1 MANDNIETRLF
12 IDGKF
17 VPSSSSDSTFPLTSP
32 HTSTPLATV
41 SAATPTDVSAAV
53 AAASRAHPSWSAL
66 SPAQRGA
73 PMTRLAELIVA
84 HKAALAE
91 LEARSMG
98 KPVGEFFEA
107 DAAAGAFRL
116 YAGLGWSARGTTSL
130 NTPGYVNVTV
140 RQPFGV
146 VGVIIP
152 WNAPLLFFAKKVA
165 PAVAAGN
172 AVVVKSSERA
182 PLTSA
187 KLATLIN
194 QAGFPPGVIN
204 VLSGLGPV
212 AGAAMSSH
220 PQIRMISFTGSL
232 RAGKAIQAAAAAS
245 NLKNV
250 VLELGGKSPAIVFAD
265 ADLDEAARAT
275 AYSVSTNAGQTCMQ
289 NSRVYVQRAVADA
302 FVERVKSCL
311 AGVRMGDP
319 LEAET
324 QMGPIVDAEQ
334 QKRVL
339 EYIKEGTETSRETI
353 TLADAA
359 AAGAGSTHVSPTVF
373 LDTPEDAR
381 VMKEEVF
388 GPVVNINGFED
399 EEEVVKKAN
408 DTEFGLYASVFTRD
422 VDRALRMMTRLD
434 AGTVGINCTSPT
446 TAVDMPFGG
455 YKQSG
460 LGREGLEHSLSNYLE
475 VKTALIKVKGL

>member
-1 MANDNIETRLF
+1 MADDIETRLF

-17 VPSSSSDSTFPLTSP
+17 VPASDNGTFPLTSP
-32 HTSTPLATV
+32 HTSTPLAAV
-41 SAATPTDVSAAV
+41 SAATATDVDAAV
-53 AAASRAHPSWSAL
+53 AAASRAQPGWSAQ
-66 SPAQRGA
+66 SPTQRGA
-73 PMTRLAELIVA
+73 PMAALAGLLLA
-84 HKAALAE
+84 HKATLAA

-98 KPVGEFFEA
+98 KPVGEFVDA

-116 YAGLGWSARGTTSL
+116 YAGVGWAAGGATSL

-146 VGVIIP
+146 VAVIIP
-152 WNAPLLFFAKKVA
+152 WNVPLLFFAKKVA
-165 PAVAAGN
+165 PALAAGN

-220 PQIRMISFTGSL
+220 PRIRMLSFTGSL
-232 RAGKAIQAAAAAS
+232 RAGRAIQAAAAAS

-250 VLELGGKSPAIVFAD
+250 VLELGGKSPAVVFAD
-265 ADLDEAARAT
+265 ADLDDAARAT
-275 AYSVSTNAGQTCMQ
+275 AYSVRANAGQTCMQ
-289 NSRVYVQRAVADA
+289 NSRIYVQRAVADA
-302 FVERVKSCL
+302 FVERVKACL
-311 AGVRMGDP
+311 AGVRAGDP
-319 LEAET
+319 LDAET
-324 QMGPIVDAEQ
+324 QMGPIVDGEQ
-334 QKRVL
+334 RRRVL
-339 EYIKEGTETSRETI
+339 EYVEQGEKASRETI
-353 TLADAA
+353 VLGKDGDAP
-359 AAGAGSTHVSPTVF
+359 GSMHVSPTVF
-373 LDTPEDAR
+373 LDTEEGAR

-388 GPVVNINGFED
+388 GPVVSINVFDDED
-399 EEEVVKKAN
+399 EVVGKAN

-434 AGTVGINCTSPT
+434 AGTVGVNCTSPT
-446 TAVDMPFGG
+446 TAIDMPFGG

-460 LGREGLEHSLSNYLE
+460 VGREGLEHSLNNFLE